1 MAKKFNKVL
10 ALLLVA
16 VMMVGLLPTTVF
28 ALDNQIVSNGQ
39 TVTTEDGK
47 VQHSKMITQE
57 GENAFRIDLTVKTKE
72 DVDTQVVSQDAAVV
86 LVLDT
91 SNSMSSTDMSNARQ
105 AAKDFVTAF
114 VKEAGEGKRMRCV

>member
-28 ALDNQIVSNGQ
+28 ALDNQIVSDGQ

-91 SNSMSSTDMSNARQ
+91 SNSMSSTDMSNARPSPVP
-105 AAKDFVTAF
+105 FLV
-114 VKEAGEGKRMRCV
+114 